1 MIQAPAI
8 ITTARLTLRKPQA
21 GDLPAYEAYC
31 ASDRARF
38 VGGPFNAVSAFNKF
52 AAIIGHWTL
61 RGFGRYVIEHGGAP
75 IGHVGPMA
83 MDRNEPPE
91 MTWTLWSDEA
101 EGQGF
106 ALEAARAVAQHFL
119 IDAHWPEFIIR
130 IEAENRKSRALAEG
144 LGANLSDA
152 AAPEWLPNAV
162 TYMLREVSE

>member
-1 MIQAPAI
+1 VTAPDR

-21 GDLPAYEAYC
+21 GDLAAYEAYC

-61 RGFGRYVIEHGGAP
+61 RGFGRYVIDLKGTP

-83 MDRNEPPE
+83 LDHNETPE
-91 MTWTLWSDEA
+91 LTWTLWSATA

-106 ALEAARAVAQHFL
+106 ALEATRAVAQHFL
-119 IDAHWPEFIIR
+119 DDVNWPAFIIR
-130 IEAENRKSRALAEG
+130 IEAENQKSRALAER
-144 LGANLSDA
+144 LGAELTSA